1 MSAIVTVV
9 DDESTGDDAD
19 ESSQETGDNTGK
31 GGDGQP
37 QSNNKRKR
45 PRVGPVQF
53 VDGYEKVMLE
63 DGGFRKRRVGAKQWQ
78 RHCNHGRRRSTCKE
92 CGGAA
97 SFFSSLCSVDF
108 SGCAS
113 FFS

>member
-53 VDGYEKVMLE
+53 VDGYEKAHTHTHTHTHTQV
-63 DGGFRKRRVGAKQWQ
+63 
-78 RHCNHGRRRSTCKE
+78 
-92 CGGAA
+92 
-97 SFFSSLCSVDF
+97 
-108 SGCAS
+108 
-113 FFS
+113 